1 MSLPFKQLALSG
13 GGMKGILHVG
23 VLNALSKHQSLVFPD
38 GVYGCSIGSIIATL
52 IAFELPLKTEI
63 ITKYMKYDNVVPKI
77 NFTDVANAFKVKG
90 LFTMDLFEKEMI
102 KAFGEYDID
111 ITSLKLK
118 DAKMPL
124 FIVASNITKGVP
136 TLLSDDVFVLD
147 ALKCSCCLPGVFQP
161 QELYGQLY
169 VDGGLFAPSLE
180 IFAPNAL
187 NLFLT
192 KKRNKQLTKE
202 TLADISSIDFI
213 RQLYSMSMN
222 QFHKFNKTE
231 NTLDLE
237 YPNLNSDSNLNEFNL
252 DDMMNYC
259 EKVLDTF
266 LLSKSRR
273 QESLE

>member
-23 VLNALSKHQSLVFPD
+23 LLNALSKHQPLVFPD

-52 IAFELPLKTEI
+52 VAFELPLKRET
-63 ITKYMKYDNVVPKI
+63 ITKYMKYDNVIPKI

-102 KAFGEYDID
+102 KAFEEYDMD
-111 ITSLKLK
+111 IRTLKLK

-124 FIVASNITKGVP
+124 FIIASNITKGVP
-136 TLLSDDVFVLD
+136 TILSDDVFVLD

-180 IFAPNAL
+180 VFAPNAL

-192 KKRNKQLTKE
+192 KKRNKQITKE
-202 TLADISSIDFI
+202 TLADISSVDFI

-222 QFHKFNKTE
+222 QFHKFNKTD

-237 YPNLNSDSNLNEFNL
+237 YPNLNSDSNLDDFNL
-252 DDMMNYC
+252 DDMMNHC
-259 EKVLDTF
+259 EKLLDVF
-266 LLSKSRR
+266 LLTKSRC